1 MAVTLTKTAKTTRA
15 TRATKAKQAKE
26 QTNIA
31 TLLNLPSAT
40 NLLAPVQ
47 GVSLAKPAKP
57 AKQEAKIQNG
67 IKAPMRAGKCMAVWQ
82 ACEALYKATG
92 KVPTL
97 KEVMACEAMQG
108 ANVTNTQIE
117 FYRWRKFNGLN
128 VK

>member
-15 TRATKAKQAKE
+15 TKAKQAEEQKE
-26 QTNIA
+26 VTG
-31 TLLNLPSAT
+31 LLNVV
-40 NLLAPVQ
+40 NLLPAPVEQ
-47 GVSLAKPAKP
+47 PVKPQKAEPVIK
-57 AKQEAKIQNG
+57 NG

-108 ANVTNTQIE
+108 ANATNTQIE
-117 FYRWRKFNGLN
+117 FYRWRKYNGLN
-128 VK
+128 GK

>member
-1 MAVTLTKTAKTTRA
+1 MVVTLTKTAKATRATRA
-15 TRATKAKQAKE
+15 TRATKAKE
-26 QTNIA
+26 QPNVA
-31 TLLNLPSAT
+31 TMLNVPNVA
-40 NLLAPVQ
+40 NLLPAPVEQ
-47 GVSLAKPAKP
+47 PKPQ
-57 AKQEAKIQNG
+57 KQEAKVQNG

-97 KEVMACEAMQG
+97 KEVMASEAMQG
-108 ANVTNTQIE
+108 ANATNTQIE

>member
-1 MAVTLTKTAKTTRA
+1 MAVTLTKTVKTRA

-26 QTNIA
+26 QNNIA
-31 TLLNLPSAT
+31 TLLNVPSTT

-47 GVSLAKPAKP
+47 GVSLAKPQ
-57 AKQEAKIQNG
+57 KQEAKIQNG

-108 ANVTNTQIE
+108 ANATNTQIE

>member
-1 MAVTLTKTAKTTRA
+1 MAVTLTKTAKTAKA
-15 TRATKAKQAKE
+15 TRVTKAKE
-26 QTNIA
+26 QKAVTE
-31 TLLNLPSAT
+31 LLNVPNVV
-40 NLLAPVQ
+40 NLLPAPV
-47 GVSLAKPAKP
+47 ATPAKP
-57 AKQEAKIQNG
+57 QKTEPVIKNG

-108 ANVTNTQIE
+108 ANATNTQIE

-128 VK
+128 GK

>member
-1 MAVTLTKTAKTTRA
+1 MAVTLTKTVKTRATRA
-15 TRATKAKQAKE
+15 TRATKAKE
-26 QTNIA
+26 QNNIA
-31 TLLNLPSAT
+31 TLLNVPNVA
-40 NLLAPVQ
+40 NLLPAPVEQ
-47 GVSLAKPAKP
+47 PAKP
-57 AKQEAKIQNG
+57 QKAEPIIKNG

-97 KEVMACEAMQG
+97 REVMACEAMQG
-108 ANVTNTQIE
+108 ANATNTQIE

>member
-1 MAVTLTKTAKTTRA
+1 MAVTLTKTVKTRA

-26 QTNIA
+26 QANIA
-31 TLLNLPSAT
+31 TLLNVPNVV
-40 NLLAPVQ
+40 NLLPAPVEQ
-47 GVSLAKPAKP
+47 PAKP
-57 AKQEAKIQNG
+57 QKQEAKVQNG

-82 ACEALYKATG
+82 ACEELYKATG

-108 ANVTNTQIE
+108 ANATNTQIE

-128 VK
+128 AK